1 MWFVHVHDDYILHF
15 PFIYWSHA
23 YQGEKNAMD
32 YSAPVCEN
40 HVKTLIDDTAPR
52 NKPQWHRQ
60 HSYEVTNNHN
70 LWIEK
75 EALKNDCWQT
85 QWKRF
90 MDCLHQ
96 ECPILVKW
104 MAYLIHYATVTWKLY
119 SALFL
124 FFFFLVPFPLSEYQR
139 LPSRENKHDLCSHGT
154 CSDFSPSFT

>member
-15 PFIYWSHA
+15 PFKLLKSCLLGGKKMLWIILLQY
-23 YQGEKNAMD
+23 
-32 YSAPVCEN
+32 
-40 HVKTLIDDTAPR
+40 VKTMIDDTAPR
-52 NKPQWHRQ
+52 NKPQWHLR

-96 ECPILVKW
+96 ECPILAKW
-104 MAYLIHYATVTWKLY
+104 MACLIHYVTVTWKWY
-119 SALFL
+119 YALFPS
-124 FFFFLVPFPLSEYQR
+124 FFPFPLTEYQR
-139 LPSRENKHDLCSHGT
+139 LPGKNNKHDLCSHRT
-154 CSDFSPSFT
+154 FWDFSPSFP